1 MNRLSRLTPLTGL
14 LFAALNVV
22 AITAVPMQP
31 NAKASGADVIAFFTV
46 HRTSQRVGDVLGTLA
61 VVSLVFFAGTLYS
74 RFRDTR
80 SSALGVVALVGT
92 GLLGVGVLV
101 SSTVSW
107 ALTDAPT
114 HYSAEA
120 AQALNAISYDVVLPM
135 IAGLML
141 FAVATG
147 IAVVREGWLP
157 SWFGWTLI
165 VLGVASASPA
175 FPLAFFGVLAWSAI
189 VAVILV
195 TREAAPVP
203 ARASLSGA
211 SA

>member
-1 MNRLSRLTPLTGL
+1 L

-31 NAKASGADVIAFFTV
+31 SAKTSGANVIAFFTM
-46 HRTSQRVGDVLGTLA
+46 HRTSQRVGDVLGALA

-74 RFRDTR
+74 WFRGTR
-80 SSALGVVALVGT
+80 SSPLGVVALVGT
-92 GLLGVGVLV
+92 GLLGVAVLV

-114 HYSAEA
+114 HYSVAA
-120 AQALNAISYDVVLPM
+120 AQALNAISYDVVLPL
-135 IAGLML
+135 IAGLIL
-141 FAVATG
+141 FAISTG

-157 SWFGWTLI
+157 NWLGWTLLA
-165 VLGVASASPA
+165 LGVVSPTPA
-175 FPLAFFGVLAWSAI
+175 FPLFGVIAWSAI
-189 VAVILV
+189 VAVILA
-195 TREAAPVP
+195 TREAAPAP
-203 ARASLSGA
+203 ARASLIGA